1 MFASSGQ
8 IRGEVIVWFKWVMSK
23 LDKGYQYLRLILVL
37 AALSVLTGCAGYYK
51 EGVSVPVGPPV
62 TDNKTPLS
70 ESFSC
75 MRDRMWQVK
84 GAPPIRVTVGNVRD
98 YTGKYNEQE
107 GGHAITQGGSL
118 MVISALGKL
127 SGPVQLFERFDTQI
141 TDMELQYMDKR
152 QLGDGKQYT
161 VQEADHYKKVPW
173 KPYYGGSIIGSDYF
187 IVGGITEL
195 NYNIR
200 SGGVEVE
207 MNNVGPKHRTYTV
220 NVAADLR
227 IVDSHSLAVI
237 HTTSLQKQIV
247 GYENNFGVFKF
258 FGNTLININAGYESQ
273 EPVQLGVRT
282 TLELG
287 VLELLA
293 SVSGVDYK
301 PCVSAL

>member
-1 MFASSGQ
+1 MLKKYFN
-8 IRGEVIVWFKWVMSK
+8 RV
-23 LDKGYQYLRLILVL
+23 RLITLLTISFVL
-37 AALSVLTGCAGYYK
+37 AGCAGSYK
-51 EGVSVPVGPPV
+51 ETVPVVVGPPV
-62 TDNKTPLS
+62 TNNATPLS
-70 ESFSC
+70 ESFAC
-75 MRDRMWQVK
+75 MRDRMWEVK

-141 TDMELQYMDKR
+141 ADMELQYMDKR
-152 QLGDGKQYT
+152 QLGDGKKYK
-161 VQEADHYKKVPW
+161 VLEGDHYKEVPW

-200 SGGVEVE
+200 SGGAELEV
-207 MNNVGPKHRTYTV
+207 NNIGPRHRTYTI

-227 IVDSHSLAVI
+227 IVDSHSLVVI
-237 HTTSLQKQIV
+237 HTASLQKQIV

-258 FGNTLININAGYESQ
+258 FGDTLVNINAGYDRQ
-273 EPVQLGVRT
+273 EPVQMGVRT

-301 PCVSAL
+301 QCLDFSD